1 LDPDAVTVQSAH
13 KNALERILRNGLAM
27 DAEEQKRVEW
37 LMANESIGRWFK
49 STRPRKL
56 LVNGFGSLDRI
67 TPMSFFCAMLIQSLS
82 SIGSVILLSHFCG
95 LEMPEV
101 GTSGPKDRRTSGLL
115 KSLLIQLVAQW
126 ETSNITCFDHDFLDT
141 LKATS
146 PGWGLPQQMQLLR
159 HLIATLPSTTP
170 IFIFID
176 GTNYYETVQL
186 RDETK
191 QVIKEINN
199 LLFQEGVQVVVK
211 VLITYPT
218 RSYHLYEEFRRK
230 EVVNM
235 PEDMDG
241 FSTRFSDSNLRVQL
255 HSTTAARLDRSRS
268 RSRHK

>member
-1 LDPDAVTVQSAH
+1 
-13 KNALERILRNGLAM
+13 M

-126 ETSNITCFDHDFLDT
+126 ETSNIT
-141 LKATS
+141 
-146 PGWGLPQQMQLLR
+146 
-159 HLIATLPSTTP
+159 
-170 IFIFID
+170 
-176 GTNYYETVQL
+176 
-186 RDETK
+186 
-191 QVIKEINN
+191 
-199 LLFQEGVQVVVK
+199 
-211 VLITYPT
+211 
-218 RSYHLYEEFRRK
+218 
-230 EVVNM
+230 
-235 PEDMDG
+235 
-241 FSTRFSDSNLRVQL
+241 
-255 HSTTAARLDRSRS
+255 
-268 RSRHK
+268 